1 MVLISVQTFRDSKAF
16 NDGHGFCCKPQ
27 VGNYIC
33 TSSTLTCLTERGV
46 HSADHVGRIPRYRKV
61 DRTPAPAGQVW
72 LLEAARNTSTY
83 GRRVCSSSSCSGT
96 DVLFLVVLS
105 KFDESWIPRLEPL
118 RCSRPDCNSVI
129 RGSMFVSSAACAGLP
144 DQAVV
149 CEDCYRSFHFGDA
162 PFIKSYKHCVLAEAI
177 TPPISR
183 AICRCKDVPH
193 FDGSGK
199 PLSLFPLD
207 KDAKHFDN
215 GGAGSVQCS
224 LLKLG
229 EIVALAKYEGLKSIV
244 STKKPFNSPSMVP
257 SSSASPGKNTA
268 STGESSAP
276 NKTSKTKWKRLETK
290 TESSLHDSATRVAA
304 SSSTSVVT
312 EATAD
317 EDIPLFF
324 RRFTSRY
331 PFGNVHMALRVGPL
345 VIENGVAQ

>member
-1 MVLISVQTFRDSKAF
+1 
-16 NDGHGFCCKPQ
+16 
-27 VGNYIC
+27 
-33 TSSTLTCLTERGV
+33 
-46 HSADHVGRIPRYRKV
+46 
-61 DRTPAPAGQVW
+61 
-72 LLEAARNTSTY
+72 
-83 GRRVCSSSSCSGT
+83 
-96 DVLFLVVLS
+96 
-105 KFDESWIPRLEPL
+105 
-118 RCSRPDCNSVI
+118 
-129 RGSMFVSSAACAGLP
+129 MFVSSAACAGLP